1 LLEDGI
7 YRKGQGLTEEGRG
20 LAYGHEPRVA
30 PCLGSRGPQLPAAW
44 DKVAGHLRL
53 ADVVDQVGPLYTMD
67 TGIRPLWPY
76 PGQLVGRALTV
87 KAWPGDNL
95 AIHGSLALAEPGDVL
110 VVDWRG
116 CVTACG
122 AGGHI
127 TAAAQAQGLRGV
139 VIDGAWRDIDEI
151 AELGFPVFGRGECS
165 FSPLKNRAG
174 EIGVPVSCGGVVVAP
189 GDVIFADK
197 AGVAVV
203 PAAFAEE
210 IAADL
215 LAATQAPPALSS
227 PGRRLTVYLSA
238 FERSGG
244 RSAGNPDDW
253 QRAP

>member
-1 LLEDGI
+1 MARDG
-7 YRKGQGLTEEGRG
+7 QQ
-20 LAYGHEPRVA
+20 LAYGHEPRIT
-30 PCLGSRGPQLPAAW
+30 PYLGVRGPRLPASW
-44 DKVAGHLRL
+44 DKVSCHLRL
-53 ADVVDQVGPLYTMD
+53 ADVADQVGPLYTMQ
-67 TGIRPLWPY
+67 TEIHPLWPF

-95 AIHGSLALAEPGDVL
+95 AIHAALAMAAPGDVL

-122 AGGHI
+122 AGAHI

-151 AELGFPVFGRGECS
+151 AQIGFPVYGRAECS

-203 PAAFAEE
+203 PAAFADAV
-210 IAADL
+210 AADL
-215 LAATQAPPALSS
+215 LARTTTTPVLSS
-227 PGRRLTVYLSA
+227 PADRLDAYRRAFESRQGRSGGNSHDWFQVGRRLE
-238 FERSGG
+238 ERYE
-244 RSAGNPDDW
+244 
-253 QRAP
+253 